1 MVNIN
6 VALSILGGL
15 LAGAGSD
22 LLGGPKTITIILTG
36 TASGSAVVIFLASSA
51 IRNYRLSLGIA
62 SNSSKTQ
69 I

>member
-51 IRNYRLSLGIA
+51 IRNYRLSQGIA